1 MRFILRIVVDVAI
14 CIVSFLLVRTLTK
27 IKKDDDE

>member
-14 CIVSFLLVRTLTK
+14 CIVSFLLVRILTK